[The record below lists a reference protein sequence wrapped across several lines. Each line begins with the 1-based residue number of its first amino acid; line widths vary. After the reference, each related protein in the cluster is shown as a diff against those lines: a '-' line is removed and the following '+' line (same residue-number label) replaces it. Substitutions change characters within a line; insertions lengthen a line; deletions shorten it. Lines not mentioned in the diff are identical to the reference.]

1 MEALQILGVEED
13 ENAEMLSKCFSNISL
28 MDEKALTENLLGDN
42 GNQQVEQLFQ
52 ETFTSTKVIVFP
64 NFTQN
69 LINF

>member
-64 NFTQN
+64 NITQN